1 MFKTETHMH
10 TRESS
15 PCAHV
20 KALKMV
26 DYYKEAGFSTVFVS
40 DHMSHPIFDNYGEVS
55 WKDKVTM
62 FMAGYYR
69 AKHRGLNIGVNVLF
83 SVELQVYDGDSRNHY
98 LLYNVD
104 RQFLEEHERILD
116 MSIEELYPLFKEN
129 DIYVVQAHP
138 TRETC
143 SPKPCSVDAF
153 EVFNGKLADEFNTEA
168 LELARKYN
176 LPQTAGSDAHK
187 LEQVGQAG
195 VLSEYEIKT
204 AQDYINLL
212 KSRQAVIY
220 RGPQEPLIR
229 GE

>member
-1 MFKTETHMH
+1 MMFKTETHMH

-15 PCAHV
+15 PCARE

-40 DHMSHPIFDNYGEVS
+40 DHMSHPIFDNYGDVS

-83 SVELQVYDGDSRNHY
+83 SVELEVRDEYRNHY

-104 RQFLEEHERILD
+104 RQFLEEHECILD
-116 MSIEELYPLFKEN
+116 MSIEELYPLFKAN
-129 DIYVVQAHP
+129 NIYVVQAHP
-138 TRETC
+138 TRLTC
-143 SPKPCSVDAF
+143 LPKPSSVDAF
-153 EVFNGKLADEFNTEA
+153 EVCNGKLADEFNAEA
-168 LELARKYN
+168 LELAGKYK

-187 LEQVGQAG
+187 LEQVGLAG

-204 AQDYINLL
+204 AQDYINLI

-220 RGPQEPLIR
+220 RGSQEPLIK